1 MNSNTALGVLTTL
14 AAALIVGVPLIEGN
28 LRIEH
33 IALVGLVISAWIVQF
48 TVKRYEDKRKP

>member
-1 MNSNTALGVLTTL
+1 MRMITALGIVTTL
-14 AAALIVGVPLIEGN
+14 AAAVIVGVPLMEGN

-33 IALVGLVISAWIVQF
+33 IALVGVVISAWLVQF